1 MMKIWFNNMIQKKSQ
16 KWKSAY
22 AISKE
27 LKPQE
32 IKYFQQLFTADKYS
46 NFYKLFNFL
55 ALK

>member
-1 MMKIWFNNMIQKKSQ
+1 MIRSGLINMIREKALNG
-16 KWKSAY
+16 KSAY

>member
-1 MMKIWFNNMIQKKSQ
+1 MKIWFNNMIQKKSQ